1 MKQRTWI
8 ELARNQAGIIELQK
22 VTDLGQQVT
31 SRRKPHSKNNN
42 KYKWNTEAE
51 NKTHQA
57 EMLAGLEHEDEPTN
71 LAKMKN
77 KLELN
82 TEVEKKRRKS
92 LIMTQ
97 I

>member
-1 MKQRTWI
+1 MKQRTWT

-57 EMLAGLEHEDEPTN
+57 EMLAGLEHEEPTN
-71 LAKMKN
+71 LAKMK
-77 KLELN
+77 LELN
-82 TEVEKKRRKS
+82 TEVE
-92 LIMTQ
+92 
-97 I
+97 